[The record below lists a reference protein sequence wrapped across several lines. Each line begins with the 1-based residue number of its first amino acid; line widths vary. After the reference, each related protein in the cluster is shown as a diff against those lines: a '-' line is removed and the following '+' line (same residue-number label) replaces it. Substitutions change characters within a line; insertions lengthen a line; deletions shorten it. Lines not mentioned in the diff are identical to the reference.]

1 MVYIILNGVLCVFLI
16 AYSYAVDRK
25 KMIEYGMT
33 VNSILFLFSYTLA
46 VFLNLLLIN
55 FFPNYTM
62 MFMLVR
68 VSEILEKF
76 FLLNFCLSIMAYPSF
91 KKTKIGLLLEILITG
106 AFIYIV
112 FKSTLSIVT
121 SKNTGLQ
128 FYTQYLTP
136 TSLFRWQTEWNIL
149 FHYVFPGVAALYIIV
164 RPANTKNKLEQERLV
179 VHLVALLAVVLSY
192 VAFTAATKIAPFFYS
207 LKGFG
212 YLVGIYLAYNASKI
226 HIVNDFKTL
235 LMKFLQIFWIYVV
248 PAILLGVV
256 MIFISKYKDENLL
269 LFLAIVSPVLVAIF
283 LRTNVLPQ
291 IFSRRGN
298 TITVGYEKALEK
310 KFADLEYNLSVE
322 NFGNQVS
329 TILASEVKCTGIN
342 ILISNGNEF
351 ASVYSSY
358 PSIKSLP
365 LEYPAFDVMMGVG
378 RQVAFKN
385 QLESHHA
392 LAGARAGLTEIFE
405 KDSSEACILL
415 AEGYRVF
422 GIILLNEKEL
432 GNDYNKYDY
441 NTFNKLYPYF
451 FMIGYYMNSVANEGV
466 IGTINREIKM
476 SDQVI
481 HSIQEN
487 MDFIRNP
494 KIDVGYMMKPAR
506 NIGGEFIDFI
516 RLTDTRHIVI
526 LGSMSGKG
534 ITASMSMVIMKSI
547 IRTFLSDIHDFKELI
562 QRINHFIRFNLPRGT
577 FFAGVF
583 ALLDFSDNMMYYI
596 NCGVPTLMLYT
607 QSYNNVIEIQGDGR
621 VLGFVPD
628 ISKYAKV
635 KKIKLNP
642 GDVIFACTDGLIESQ
657 ALRGESFGKAR
668 LQKSIMDNL
677 SYSSNK
683 ITQFTYE
690 NLRDFTSKE
699 QEADITCLAM
709 KIFADKGGANG
720 TT

>member
-1 MVYIILNGVLCVFLI
+1 MIYIILTGLLSVFLVI
-16 AYSYAVDRK
+16 YSYVVDK
-25 KMIEYGMT
+25 DKLVENGMT
-33 VNSILFLFSYTLA
+33 VNSILVLFTYVLSIFLT
-46 VFLNLLLIN
+46 LLLIN
-55 FFPNYTM
+55 FLPNYTM
-62 MFMLVR
+62 LFMMVR
-68 VSEILEKF
+68 ISEILEKL
-76 FLLNFCLSIMAYPSF
+76 FLLNFCLSIMAYPAI
-91 KKTKIGLLLEILITG
+91 KKTRIGFLLEILI
-106 AFIYIV
+106 AALLVYAV
-112 FKSTLSIVT
+112 FKGTLSVVA
-121 SKNTGLQ
+121 SKTTGLYV
-128 FYTQYLTP
+128 YTQYLTP
-136 TSLFRWQTEWNIL
+136 TSLFRWQTILSVL

-164 RPANTKNKLEQERLV
+164 RPANTKNRLEKERLI
-179 VHLVALLAVVLSY
+179 VHLAALAVVVVSY
-192 VAFTAATKIAPFFYS
+192 IALTAAVKIAPFFYT

-212 YLVGIYLAYNASKI
+212 YLVGIYLAYSATKI
-226 HIVNDFKTL
+226 HIVHDFKTL
-235 LMKFLQIFWIYVV
+235 LVKFLHIFWLYVV
-248 PAILLGVV
+248 PAIVIGIVV
-256 MIFISKYKDENLL
+256 IFTAQYRDENRL
-269 LFLAIVSPVLVAIF
+269 LFIGILCFALLAIF
-283 LRTNVLPQ
+283 LRTNFLPQ
-291 IFSRRGN
+291 IISRRSTG
-298 TITVGYEKALEK
+298 IAAGYDKSLERK
-310 KFADLEYNLSVE
+310 LADLEYNLSVE
-322 NFGNQVS
+322 NFGDQVAK
-329 TILASEVKCTGIN
+329 ILASEVKCTGIN

-358 PSIKSLP
+358 PSISSLP

-392 LAGARAGLTEIFE
+392 LAGARAGLSELFE
-405 KDSSEACILL
+405 KDGSQACILL

-422 GIILLNEKEL
+422 GFILLNEKNL

-441 NTFNKLYPYF
+441 TIFTKLYPYF

-476 SDQVI
+476 SDQII

-487 MDFIRNP
+487 MDFIRCSH
-494 KIDVGYMMKPAR
+494 IDVGYMMKPAR

-547 IRTFLSDIHDFKELI
+547 IRTFLADIHDFKELI
-562 QRINHFIRFNLPRGT
+562 QKVNHFIRFNLPRGT

-583 ALLDFSDNMMYYI
+583 ALLDFSDNIMYYI

-642 GDVIFACTDGLIESQ
+642 GDLIFACTDGLIESQ
-657 ALRGESFGKAR
+657 SLRGESFGKAR
-668 LQKSIMDNL
+668 LQRTIMDNL

-690 NLRDFTSKE
+690 NLKEFTSKE
-699 QEADITCLAM
+699 QEADITCLVM
-709 KIFADKGGANG
+709 KVFADKGGANG

>member
-1 MVYIILNGVLCVFLI
+1 MIYIILTGLLSVFLVI
-16 AYSYAVDRK
+16 YSYVVDK
-25 KMIEYGMT
+25 NKLVENGMT
-33 VNSILFLFSYTLA
+33 VNSILVLFTYVLSIFLT
-46 VFLNLLLIN
+46 LLLIN
-55 FFPNYTM
+55 FLPNYTM
-62 MFMLVR
+62 LFMMVR
-68 VSEILEKF
+68 ISEILEKL
-76 FLLNFCLSIMAYPSF
+76 FLLNFCLSIMAYPAI
-91 KKTKIGLLLEILITG
+91 KKTRIGFLLEILIA
-106 AFIYIV
+106 AFLVYAV
-112 FKSTLSIVT
+112 FKGTLSVVA
-121 SKNTGLQ
+121 SKTTGLYV
-128 FYTQYLTP
+128 YTQYLTP
-136 TSLFRWQTEWNIL
+136 TSLFRWQTILSAL
-149 FHYVFPGVAALYIIV
+149 FHYVFPGIAALYIIV
-164 RPANTKNKLEQERLV
+164 RPANTKNRLEKERLI
-179 VHLVALLAVVLSY
+179 VHLAALAVVVVSY
-192 VAFTAATKIAPFFYS
+192 IALTAAVKIAPFFYT

-212 YLVGIYLAYNASKI
+212 YLVGIYLAYSATKI
-226 HIVNDFKTL
+226 HIVHDFKTL
-235 LMKFLQIFWIYVV
+235 LVKFLHIFWLYVV
-248 PAILLGVV
+248 PAIVIGIVV
-256 MIFISKYKDENLL
+256 IFTAKYRDENRL
-269 LFLAIVSPVLVAIF
+269 LFIVILCFALLAIF
-283 LRTNVLPQ
+283 LRTNFLPQ
-291 IFSRRGN
+291 IISRRSTG
-298 TITVGYEKALEK
+298 IAAGYDKSLERK
-310 KFADLEYNLSVE
+310 LADLEYNLSVE
-322 NFGNQVS
+322 NFGYQVAK
-329 TILASEVKCTGIN
+329 ILASEVKCAGIN

-358 PSIKSLP
+358 PSISSLP

-392 LAGARAGLTEIFE
+392 LAGARAGLSELFE
-405 KDSSEACILL
+405 KDGSQACILL

-422 GIILLNEKEL
+422 GFILLNEKSL

-441 NTFNKLYPYF
+441 TIFTKLYPYF

-476 SDQVI
+476 SDQII

-487 MDFIRNP
+487 MDFIRCSH
-494 KIDVGYMMKPAR
+494 IDVGYMMKPAR

-547 IRTFLSDIHDFKELI
+547 IRTFLADIHDFKELI
-562 QRINHFIRFNLPRGT
+562 QKVNHFIRFNLPRGT

-583 ALLDFSDNMMYYI
+583 ALLDFSDNIMYYI

-642 GDVIFACTDGLIESQ
+642 GDLIFACTDGLIESQ
-657 ALRGESFGKAR
+657 SLRGESFGKAR
-668 LQKSIMDNL
+668 LQRTIMDNL

-690 NLRDFTSKE
+690 NLKEFTSKE
-699 QEADITCLAM
+699 QEADITCLVM
-709 KIFADKGGANG
+709 KVFADKGGANG

>member
-1 MVYIILNGVLCVFLI
+1 MIYIILTGLLSVFLVI
-16 AYSYAVDRK
+16 YSYVVDK
-25 KMIEYGMT
+25 NKLVENGMT
-33 VNSILFLFSYTLA
+33 VNSILVLFTYVLSIFLT
-46 VFLNLLLIN
+46 LLLIN
-55 FFPNYTM
+55 FLPNYTM
-62 MFMLVR
+62 LFMMVR
-68 VSEILEKF
+68 ISEILEKL
-76 FLLNFCLSIMAYPSF
+76 FLLNFCLSIMAYPAI
-91 KKTKIGLLLEILITG
+91 KKTRIGFLLEILIA
-106 AFIYIV
+106 AFLVYAV
-112 FKSTLSIVT
+112 FKGTLSVVA
-121 SKNTGLQ
+121 SKTTGLYV
-128 FYTQYLTP
+128 YTQYLTP
-136 TSLFRWQTEWNIL
+136 TSLFRWQTILSAL

-164 RPANTKNKLEQERLV
+164 RPANTKNRLEKERLI
-179 VHLVALLAVVLSY
+179 VHLATLAVVVVSY
-192 VAFTAATKIAPFFYS
+192 IALTAAVKIAPFFYT

-212 YLVGIYLAYNASKI
+212 YLVGIYLAYSATKI
-226 HIVNDFKTL
+226 HIVHDFKTL
-235 LMKFLQIFWIYVV
+235 LVKFLHIFWLYVV
-248 PAILLGVV
+248 PAIIIGIVV
-256 MIFISKYKDENLL
+256 IFTAKYRDENRL
-269 LFLAIVSPVLVAIF
+269 LFIVILCFALLAIF
-283 LRTNVLPQ
+283 LRTNFLPQ
-291 IFSRRGN
+291 IISRRSTG
-298 TITVGYEKALEK
+298 IAAGYDKSLERK
-310 KFADLEYNLSVE
+310 LADLEYNLSVE
-322 NFGNQVS
+322 NFGDQVAK
-329 TILASEVKCTGIN
+329 ILASEVKCAGIN

-358 PSIKSLP
+358 PSISSLP

-392 LAGARAGLTEIFE
+392 LAGARAGLSELFE
-405 KDSSEACILL
+405 KDGSQACILL

-422 GIILLNEKEL
+422 GFILLNEKSL

-441 NTFNKLYPYF
+441 TIFTKLYPYF

-476 SDQVI
+476 SDQII

-487 MDFIRNP
+487 MDFIRCSH
-494 KIDVGYMMKPAR
+494 IDVGYMMKPAR

-547 IRTFLSDIHDFKELI
+547 IRTFLADIHDFKELI
-562 QRINHFIRFNLPRGT
+562 QKVNHFIRFNLPRGT

-583 ALLDFSDNMMYYI
+583 ALLDFSDNIMYYI

-642 GDVIFACTDGLIESQ
+642 GDLI
-657 ALRGESFGKAR
+657 
-668 LQKSIMDNL
+668 
-677 SYSSNK
+677 
-683 ITQFTYE
+683 
-690 NLRDFTSKE
+690 
-699 QEADITCLAM
+699 
-709 KIFADKGGANG
+709 
-720 TT
+720 

>member
-1 MVYIILNGVLCVFLI
+1 MVYIILNGLLCVFLI
-16 AYSYAVDRK
+16 IYSYVVDRNK
-25 KMIEYGMT
+25 LIENGMT
-33 VNSILFLFSYTLA
+33 VNSILFLFSYSLSI
-46 VFLNLLLIN
+46 FINLLLIN
-55 FFPNYTM
+55 YLPNYTM
-62 MFMLVR
+62 LFMMVR
-68 VSEILEKF
+68 ISEILEKF
-76 FLLNFCLSIMAYPSF
+76 FLLNFCLSIMAYPAI
-91 KKTKIGLLLEILITG
+91 KKSKIGYLLEFLITAG
-106 AFIYIV
+106 LVYII
-112 FKSTLSIVT
+112 FKNSLSIVT
-121 SKNTGLQ
+121 SKNTGLH

-136 TSLFRWQTEWNIL
+136 TSLFRWQTLLNIL
-149 FHYVFPGVAALYIIV
+149 FHFVFPGIAALYIII
-164 RPANTKNKLEQERLV
+164 RPANTKNKLEQERLI
-179 VHLVALLAVVLSY
+179 VHLVALVVVVLTY
-192 VAFTAATKIAPFFYS
+192 IAFTLAIKVAPFFYT

-212 YLVGIYLAYNASKI
+212 YLVGIYLAYSATKM
-226 HIVNDFKTL
+226 HIVHDFKTL
-235 LMKFLQIFWIYVV
+235 LIKFLQIFWLYVV
-248 PAILLGVV
+248 PAVV
-256 MIFISKYKDENLL
+256 IGIVIIFTAKYRDENRL
-269 LFLAIVSPVLVAIF
+269 LFIGILCFTLLAIF
-283 LRTNVLPQ
+283 LRTNILPQ
-291 IFSRRGN
+291 IISRRSTG
-298 TITVGYEKALEK
+298 IVAGYDKSLEK
-310 KFADLEYNLSVE
+310 KLADLEYNLSVE
-322 NFGNQVS
+322 NFGNQV
-329 TILASEVKCTGIN
+329 TKILASEVKCAGIN

-358 PSIKSLP
+358 PSISSLP

-392 LAGARAGLTEIFE
+392 LAGARTGLSELFE
-405 KDSSEACILL
+405 KDSSQACILL

-422 GIILLNEKEL
+422 GVILLNEKSL
-432 GNDYNKYDY
+432 GNDYNKSDY
-441 NTFNKLYPYF
+441 TVFTKLYPYF

-476 SDQVI
+476 SDQII

-487 MDFIRNP
+487 MDFIRSP
-494 KIDVGYMMKPAR
+494 HIDVGYMMKPAR

-547 IRTFLSDIHDFKELI
+547 IRTFLADIHDFKELI
-562 QRINHFIRFNLPRGT
+562 QKINHFIRFNLPRGT

-583 ALLDFSDNMMYYI
+583 ALLDFSDNTMYYI
-596 NCGVPTLMLYT
+596 NCGVSTLMLYT

-642 GDVIFACTDGLIESQ
+642 GDLIFSCTDGLIESQ
-657 ALRGESFGKAR
+657 SLRGEAFGKAR
-668 LQKSIMDNL
+668 LQRAIMENL
-677 SYSSNK
+677 SYSANK

-690 NLRDFTSKE
+690 NLKEFTSKE
-699 QEADITCLAM
+699 QEADITCLVM
-709 KIFADKGGANG
+709 KIFTDKGGANG

>member
-1 MVYIILNGVLCVFLI
+1 
-16 AYSYAVDRK
+16 
-25 KMIEYGMT
+25 
-33 VNSILFLFSYTLA
+33 
-46 VFLNLLLIN
+46 
-55 FFPNYTM
+55 
-62 MFMLVR
+62 
-68 VSEILEKF
+68 
-76 FLLNFCLSIMAYPSF
+76 
-91 KKTKIGLLLEILITG
+91 
-106 AFIYIV
+106 
-112 FKSTLSIVT
+112 
-121 SKNTGLQ
+121 
-128 FYTQYLTP
+128 
-136 TSLFRWQTEWNIL
+136 
-149 FHYVFPGVAALYIIV
+149 
-164 RPANTKNKLEQERLV
+164 
-179 VHLVALLAVVLSY
+179 
-192 VAFTAATKIAPFFYS
+192 
-207 LKGFG
+207 
-212 YLVGIYLAYNASKI
+212 
-226 HIVNDFKTL
+226 
-235 LMKFLQIFWIYVV
+235 
-248 PAILLGVV
+248 
-256 MIFISKYKDENLL
+256 
-269 LFLAIVSPVLVAIF
+269 
-283 LRTNVLPQ
+283 
-291 IFSRRGN
+291 
-298 TITVGYEKALEK
+298 
-310 KFADLEYNLSVE
+310 
-322 NFGNQVS
+322 
-329 TILASEVKCTGIN
+329 
-342 ILISNGNEF
+342 
-351 ASVYSSY
+351 
-358 PSIKSLP
+358 
-365 LEYPAFDVMMGVG
+365 MMGVG

-441 NTFNKLYPYF
+441 NTFTKLYPYF

-657 ALRGESFGKAR
+657 SLRGESFGKAR

>member
-1 MVYIILNGVLCVFLI
+1 M
-16 AYSYAVDRK
+16 
-25 KMIEYGMT
+25 
-33 VNSILFLFSYTLA
+33 
-46 VFLNLLLIN
+46 
-55 FFPNYTM
+55 
-62 MFMLVR
+62 
-68 VSEILEKF
+68 
-76 FLLNFCLSIMAYPSF
+76 
-91 KKTKIGLLLEILITG
+91 
-106 AFIYIV
+106 
-112 FKSTLSIVT
+112 
-121 SKNTGLQ
+121 
-128 FYTQYLTP
+128 
-136 TSLFRWQTEWNIL
+136 
-149 FHYVFPGVAALYIIV
+149 
-164 RPANTKNKLEQERLV
+164 
-179 VHLVALLAVVLSY
+179 
-192 VAFTAATKIAPFFYS
+192 
-207 LKGFG
+207 
-212 YLVGIYLAYNASKI
+212 GIYLAYNASKI

-256 MIFISKYKDENLL
+256 MIFVSKYKDDNFI
-269 LFLAIVSPVLVAIF
+269 LFLAIISFVLVAIF
-283 LRTNVLPQ
+283 LRTNILPQ
-291 IFSRRGN
+291 IFSRRAN
-298 TITVGYEKALEK
+298 ALTVGYDKTLEK
-310 KFADLEYNLSVE
+310 KLADLEYNLSVE

-329 TILASEVKCTGIN
+329 KILASEVKCTGIN

-358 PSIKSLP
+358 PSITSLP

-392 LAGARAGLTEIFE
+392 LAGARAGLSEIFE
-405 KDSSEACILL
+405 KDTSQACILL
-415 AEGYRVF
+415 TEGYRVF
-422 GIILLNEKEL
+422 GVILLNEKEL

-441 NTFNKLYPYF
+441 NTFTKLYPHF

-476 SDQVI
+476 SDQII

-487 MDFIRNP
+487 MDFIRSP

-547 IRTFLSDIHDFKELI
+547 IRTFLADIHDFKELI
-562 QRINHFIRFNLPRGT
+562 QQINHFIRFNLPRGT

-596 NCGVPTLMLYT
+596 NCGIPTLMLYT

-657 ALRGESFGKAR
+657 SLRGESYGKAR